1 MSSYGKDMRDAYV
14 SFPVQEEVPIA
25 EFAGRFS
32 DAEIY
37 LGLILLDFEDYTVVN
52 SCPYILDDRNYR
64 PDYPLYI
71 CGMQCGRN

>member
-1 MSSYGKDMRDAYV
+1 MDAYV

-37 LGLILLDFEDYTVVN
+37 LGLILLDFEDYTVGQFLSVH
-52 SCPYILDDRNYR
+52 P
-64 PDYPLYI
+64 
-71 CGMQCGRN
+71 G